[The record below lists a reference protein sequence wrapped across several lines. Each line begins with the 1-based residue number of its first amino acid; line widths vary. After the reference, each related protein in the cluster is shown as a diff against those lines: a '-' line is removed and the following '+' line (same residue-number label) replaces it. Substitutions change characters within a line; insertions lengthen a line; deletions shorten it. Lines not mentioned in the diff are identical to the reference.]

1 MAASGGELDPERLKE
16 AREAAGLS
24 QEKLAQLVDVESVNS
39 RSRISNYEAGRFAPP
54 FDFVCRVAAV
64 LGYPEYYFYTVNDV
78 TAQILLQQH
87 RDELPLQET
96 IASEAQKMA
105 EQLDDARK
113 LVSQLTQCLKHRP

>member
-1 MAASGGELDPERLKE
+1 MVPKRLKE

-54 FDFVCRVAAV
+54 FDFVCRVADV
-64 LGYPEYYFYTVNDV
+64 LGYPEYYFYTVNDI
-78 TAQILLQQH
+78 TAQILLQQY

-96 IASEAQKMA
+96 IANEAQKMA